1 MTAGTREKRKRDVMS
16 SHVAFNVI
24 TAHMTCLDRK
34 IRAGPVK
41 NNRRNM
47 PGNKLSR
54 HVYLL
59 TASISHNLLSLGG
72 G

>member
-41 NNRRNM
+41 NKRRNM

-54 HVYLL
+54 HVYLFL
-59 TASISHNLLSLGG
+59 GFNSSLLLGG
-72 G
+72 GSR